1 MSEVLR
7 YIPYV
12 LLFMVA
18 TMLIYGWGLWRTQ
31 RQIGDLTRQLYAK
44 ARSRVK
50 RAVRK
55 NGRMTR
61 KDLIPVVQNLTARQ
75 PFSSKQL
82 GVTDP
87 DKFLDAL
94 LDYML
99 LQKDLR
105 KEQQG
110 SKTYYVLER

>member
-1 MSEVLR
+1 MREVLR

-31 RQIGDLTRQLYAK
+31 RQTGDLTRQLYAK
-44 ARSRVK
+44 ARSKVK

-55 NGRMTR
+55 NGKMTP
-61 KDLIPVVQNLTARQ
+61 KDLTPVVKNLTARQ
-75 PFSSKQL
+75 PFSSKQM

-87 DKFLDAL
+87 EQFLDTL
-94 LDYML
+94 LDYMV

-105 KEQQG
+105 KERQG

>member
-7 YIPYV
+7 YIPDV
-12 LLFMVA
+12 LLFLAA

-31 RQIGDLTRQLYAK
+31 RQTGDLTRQLYAK
-44 ARSRVK
+44 ARSRVRK
-50 RAVRK
+50 AVRK

-61 KDLIPVVQNLTARQ
+61 KELIPVVRGLTARQ
-75 PFSSKQL
+75 PFSSKQM

-94 LDYML
+94 LKYML

-105 KEQQG
+105 QEQQG
-110 SKTYYVLER
+110 NKTYYTLEH

>member
-31 RQIGDLTRQLYAK
+31 RQTGDLTRQLYAK

-50 RAVRK
+50 RAVR
-55 NGRMTR
+55 
-61 KDLIPVVQNLTARQ
+61 TA
-75 PFSSKQL
+75 
-82 GVTDP
+82 
-87 DKFLDAL
+87 
-94 LDYML
+94 
-99 LQKDLR
+99 
-105 KEQQG
+105 
-110 SKTYYVLER
+110 